1 MHLVFITTGGTIDK
15 DYPHTT
21 KGYAFEFGEETAT
34 HRLIKTIIP
43 NPSFT
48 YEIIS
53 ICQKDS
59 LEIDDV
65 DRNNIWDCIL
75 VKLQQH
81 ADKNDSDNDIAF
93 IITHGTDTLI
103 ETGQYL
109 SMKIKEKQQQT
120 TDTNSKTANTKT
132 SSQPI
137 IIVLTGAMRP
147 ERFTN
152 SDASINWGVAIGA
165 TQMLVLMKHQQ
176 KQKEDGD
183 HDDDDDDDS
192 VYIAMNGI
200 VKSSKDIQRNMD
212 TGKFF

>member
-59 LEIDDV
+59 LEINNE
-65 DRNNIWDCIL
+65 DRNKIWDCM
-75 VKLQQH
+75 VSKLNQH
-81 ADKNDSDNDIAF
+81 DDDIAF

-109 SMKIKEKQQQT
+109 SMKIKAKQQQT

>member
-48 YEIIS
+48 YDIVS

-59 LEIDDV
+59 LEINNE
-65 DRNNIWDCIL
+65 DRNKIWDCMES
-75 VKLQQH
+75 KLNQH
-81 ADKNDSDNDIAF
+81 ADNIAF

-109 SMKIKEKQQQT
+109 SMKIKEKQQRQAA
-120 TDTNSKTANTKT
+120 D
-132 SSQPI
+132 SQPI

-165 TQMLVLMKHQQ
+165 TQMLVLMKQHQQ
-176 KQKEDGD
+176 KLKEDD
-183 HDDDDDDDS
+183 HDDEN